1 MLIMTKSVLAVMIG
15 FLFSLLIGMILIP
28 YLKEKAY
35 QRLNMYLIR
44 EHRNKEH
51 TPTMGGFIFIIP
63 TIITTILF
71 YFTGKISFSYNL
83 LIIFF
88 VFIGYAFIG
97 FLDDYLIVK
106 RNNNKGSSESSKLF
120 LQTIVALVFFYLFNL
135 ADNESLLWIHA
146 FHIKLDIGFLYG
158 LFILLCLIA
167 SSNAVNI
174 TDGLDGLSAGLS
186 IIALSTFGIITWNT
200 DWLLGYSDIAIF
212 IFILVGSILGFLVY
226 NVNPARIFMG
236 DIGSLSLGATLA
248 SIAILTRH
256 ELLLIVIGLVFVI
269 EMLSVILQR
278 YYYKLTKKRIFPMAP
293 IHHSFE
299 KWGYTERDI
308 VKLFWIVGFICSMI
322 AIVYGV
328 WL

>member
-97 FLDDYLIVK
+97 FLDDYLIIK
-106 RNNNKGSSESSKLF
+106 RNNNKGLSESSKLF

-226 NVNPARIFMG
+226 NFNPARIFMG
-236 DIGSLSLGATLA
+236 DTGSLSLGATLA

>member
-35 QRLNMYLIR
+35 QRLNIYLIR
-44 EHRNKEH
+44 EHKNKEH

-97 FLDDYLIVK
+97 FLDDYLIIK
-106 RNNNKGSSESSKLF
+106 RNNNKGLSESSKLF

-146 FHIKLDIGFLYG
+146 FYIKLDIGFLYG

-236 DIGSLSLGATLA
+236 DTGSLSLGATLA

>member
-88 VFIGYAFIG
+88 AFIGYAFIG
-97 FLDDYLIVK
+97 FLDDYLIIK
-106 RNNNKGSSESSKLF
+106 RNNNKGLSESSKLF

-236 DIGSLSLGATLA
+236 DTGSLSLGATLA

>member
-28 YLKEKAY
+28 YLKGKAY
-35 QRLNMYLIR
+35 QRLNIYLIR

-97 FLDDYLIVK
+97 FLDDYLIIK
-106 RNNNKGSSESSKLF
+106 RNNNKGLSESSKLF

-236 DIGSLSLGATLA
+236 DTGSLSLGATLA

>member
-97 FLDDYLIVK
+97 FLDDYLIIK
-106 RNNNKGSSESSKLF
+106 RNNNKGLSESSKLF

-236 DIGSLSLGATLA
+236 DTGSLSLGATLA

-256 ELLLIVIGLVFVI
+256 ELLLIVIGLVFAI

-299 KWGYTERDI
+299 KRGYTERDI

>member
-35 QRLNMYLIR
+35 QRLNIYLIR

-97 FLDDYLIVK
+97 FLDDYLIIK
-106 RNNNKGSSESSKLF
+106 RNNNKGLSESSKLF

-236 DIGSLSLGATLA
+236 DTGSLSLGATLA

>member
-1 MLIMTKSVLAVMIG
+1 
-15 FLFSLLIGMILIP
+15 
-28 YLKEKAY
+28 
-35 QRLNMYLIR
+35 
-44 EHRNKEH
+44 
-51 TPTMGGFIFIIP
+51 MGGFIFIIP

-97 FLDDYLIVK
+97 FLDDYLIIK
-106 RNNNKGSSESSKLF
+106 RNNNKGLSESSKLF

-236 DIGSLSLGATLA
+236 DTGSLSLGATLA

>member
-35 QRLNMYLIR
+35 QRLNIYLIR
-44 EHRNKEH
+44 EHKNKEH

-97 FLDDYLIVK
+97 FLDDYLIIK
-106 RNNNKGSSESSKLF
+106 RNNNKGLSESSKLF

-226 NVNPARIFMG
+226 NVNPARVFMG
-236 DIGSLSLGATLA
+236 DTGSLCLGATLA

>member
-35 QRLNMYLIR
+35 QRLNIYLIR
-44 EHRNKEH
+44 EHKNKEH

-97 FLDDYLIVK
+97 FLDDYLIIK
-106 RNNNKGSSESSKLF
+106 RNNNKGLSESSKLF
-120 LQTIVALVFFYLFNL
+120 LQTIVALVFYYLFNL

-226 NVNPARIFMG
+226 NVNPARVFMG
-236 DIGSLSLGATLA
+236 DTGSLCLGATLA

-256 ELLLIVIGLVFVI
+256 ELLLIVIGFVFVI

>member
-1 MLIMTKSVLAVMIG
+1 MQGKTGLDFVLAFVM
-15 FLFSLLIGMILIP
+15 L
-28 YLKEKAY
+28 
-35 QRLNMYLIR
+35 
-44 EHRNKEH
+44 
-51 TPTMGGFIFIIP
+51 
-63 TIITTILF
+63 
-71 YFTGKISFSYNL
+71 
-83 LIIFF
+83 
-88 VFIGYAFIG
+88 
-97 FLDDYLIVK
+97 
-106 RNNNKGSSESSKLF
+106 
-120 LQTIVALVFFYLFNL
+120 
-135 ADNESLLWIHA
+135 
-146 FHIKLDIGFLYG
+146 
-158 LFILLCLIA
+158 
-167 SSNAVNI
+167 
-174 TDGLDGLSAGLS
+174 
-186 IIALSTFGIITWNT
+186 
-200 DWLLGYSDIAIF
+200 
-212 IFILVGSILGFLVY
+212 GSILGFLVY

-236 DIGSLSLGATLA
+236 DTGSLSLGATLA

>member
-1 MLIMTKSVLAVMIG
+1 MLIMSKSVLAVMIG

-97 FLDDYLIVK
+97 FLDDYLIIK
-106 RNNNKGSSESSKLF
+106 KNNNKGLSESSKLF

-236 DIGSLSLGATLA
+236 DTGSLSLGATLA

>member
-44 EHRNKEH
+44 KHKNKEH

-97 FLDDYLIVK
+97 FLDDYLIIK
-106 RNNNKGSSESSKLF
+106 RNNNKGLSESSKLF

-226 NVNPARIFMG
+226 NVNPARVFMG
-236 DIGSLSLGATLA
+236 DTGSLCLGATLA

-256 ELLLIVIGLVFVI
+256 ELLLIVIGFVFVI

-278 YYYKLTKKRIFPMAP
+278 YYYKLTKKRILPMAP

-299 KWGYTERDI
+299 KWGYNERDI

>member
-97 FLDDYLIVK
+97 FLDDYLIIK
-106 RNNNKGSSESSKLF
+106 RNNNKGLSESSKLF

-236 DIGSLSLGATLA
+236 DTGSLSLGATLA

-322 AIVYGV
+322 VIVYGV

>member
-97 FLDDYLIVK
+97 FLDDYLIIK
-106 RNNNKGSSESSKLF
+106 RNNNKGLSESSKLF
-120 LQTIVALVFFYLFNL
+120 LQTIVALIFFYLFNL

-236 DIGSLSLGATLA
+236 DTGSLSLGATLA

>member
-88 VFIGYAFIG
+88 VFIGYAFMG
-97 FLDDYLIVK
+97 LLDDYLIIK
-106 RNNNKGSSESSKLF
+106 RNNNKGLSESSKLF

-236 DIGSLSLGATLA
+236 DTGSLSLGATLA

>member
-35 QRLNMYLIR
+35 QRLNIYLIR
-44 EHRNKEH
+44 QHRNKEH

-97 FLDDYLIVK
+97 FLDDYLIIK
-106 RNNNKGSSESSKLF
+106 RNNNKGLSESSKLF

-236 DIGSLSLGATLA
+236 DTGSLSLGATLA

>member
-63 TIITTILF
+63 TIITTRLF

-97 FLDDYLIVK
+97 FLDDYLIIK
-106 RNNNKGSSESSKLF
+106 RNNNKGLSESSKLF

-236 DIGSLSLGATLA
+236 DTGSLSLGATLA

-293 IHHSFE
+293 IHHSFQN
-299 KWGYTERDI
+299 WAYTERDI

>member
-51 TPTMGGFIFIIP
+51 TPTMSGLIFIIP

-97 FLDDYLIVK
+97 FLDDYLIIK
-106 RNNNKGSSESSKLF
+106 RNNNKGLSESSKLF

-186 IIALSTFGIITWNT
+186 IIALSTFGIITWST

-236 DIGSLSLGATLA
+236 DTGSLSLGATLA

>member
-97 FLDDYLIVK
+97 FLDDYLIIK
-106 RNNNKGSSESSKLF
+106 KNNNKGLSESSKLF

-236 DIGSLSLGATLA
+236 DTGSLSLGATLA

-299 KWGYTERDI
+299 KCGYTERDI

>member
-97 FLDDYLIVK
+97 FLDDYLIIK
-106 RNNNKGSSESSKLF
+106 RNNNKGLSESSKLF

-226 NVNPARIFMG
+226 NVNPAHIFMG
-236 DIGSLSLGATLA
+236 DTGSLSLGATLA

>member
-97 FLDDYLIVK
+97 FLDDYLIIK
-106 RNNNKGSSESSKLF
+106 RNNNKGLSESSKLF

-236 DIGSLSLGATLA
+236 DTGSLSLGATLA

-299 KWGYTERDI
+299 KWGYTERNI

>member
-97 FLDDYLIVK
+97 FLDDYLIIK
-106 RNNNKGSSESSKLF
+106 KNNNKGLSESSKLF

-236 DIGSLSLGATLA
+236 DTGSLSLGATLA

>member
-35 QRLNMYLIR
+35 QRLNIYLIR
-44 EHRNKEH
+44 EHKNKEH

-97 FLDDYLIVK
+97 FLDDYLIIK
-106 RNNNKGSSESSKLF
+106 RNNNKGLSESSKLF

-236 DIGSLSLGATLA
+236 DTGSLCLGATLA

-299 KWGYTERDI
+299 KWGYNERDI

>member
-97 FLDDYLIVK
+97 FLDDYLIIK
-106 RNNNKGSSESSKLF
+106 RNNNKGLSESSKLF

-167 SSNAVNI
+167 SPNAVNI

-236 DIGSLSLGATLA
+236 DTGSLSLGATLA

>member
-88 VFIGYAFIG
+88 IFIGYAFIG
-97 FLDDYLIVK
+97 FIDDYLIIK
-106 RNNNKGSSESSKLF
+106 RNNNKGLSESSKLF

-236 DIGSLSLGATLA
+236 DTGSLSLGATLA

>member
-35 QRLNMYLIR
+35 QRLNIYLIR
-44 EHRNKEH
+44 EHKNKEH

-97 FLDDYLIVK
+97 FLDDYLIIK
-106 RNNNKGSSESSKLF
+106 RNNNKGLSESSKLF

-236 DIGSLSLGATLA
+236 DTGSLSLGATLA

>member
-1 MLIMTKSVLAVMIG
+1 MIK
-15 FLFSLLIGMILIP
+15 I
-28 YLKEKAY
+28 
-35 QRLNMYLIR
+35 Q
-44 EHRNKEH
+44 
-51 TPTMGGFIFIIP
+51 II
-63 TIITTILF
+63 
-71 YFTGKISFSYNL
+71 
-83 LIIFF
+83 
-88 VFIGYAFIG
+88 
-97 FLDDYLIVK
+97 K
-106 RNNNKGSSESSKLF
+106 RNNNKGLSESSKLF

-135 ADNESLLWIHA
+135 ADHESLLWIHA

-236 DIGSLSLGATLA
+236 DTGSLSLGATLA

>member
-35 QRLNMYLIR
+35 QRLNIYLIR

-97 FLDDYLIVK
+97 FLDDYLIIK
-106 RNNNKGSSESSKLF
+106 RNNNKGLSESCKLF

-236 DIGSLSLGATLA
+236 DTGSLSLGATLA

>member
-15 FLFSLLIGMILIP
+15 FLFSLLIGMIIIP

-97 FLDDYLIVK
+97 FLDDYLIIK
-106 RNNNKGSSESSKLF
+106 RNNNKGLSESSKLF

-236 DIGSLSLGATLA
+236 DTGSLSLGATLA

>member
-97 FLDDYLIVK
+97 FLDDYLIIK
-106 RNNNKGSSESSKLF
+106 RNNNRGLSESSKLF

-236 DIGSLSLGATLA
+236 DTGSLSLGATLA

>member
-28 YLKEKAY
+28 SLKEKAY
-35 QRLNMYLIR
+35 QRLNIYLIR

-97 FLDDYLIVK
+97 FLDDYLIIK
-106 RNNNKGSSESSKLF
+106 RNNNKGLSESSKLF

-236 DIGSLSLGATLA
+236 DTGSLSLGATLA

>member
-1 MLIMTKSVLAVMIG
+1 MII
-15 FLFSLLIGMILIP
+15 FYKPILITTT
-28 YLKEKAY
+28 LVW
-35 QRLNMYLIR
+35 
-44 EHRNKEH
+44 
-51 TPTMGGFIFIIP
+51 FI
-63 TIITTILF
+63 
-71 YFTGKISFSYNL
+71 
-83 LIIFF
+83 
-88 VFIGYAFIG
+88 
-97 FLDDYLIVK
+97 
-106 RNNNKGSSESSKLF
+106 
-120 LQTIVALVFFYLFNL
+120 FFYLFMMGG
-135 ADNESLLWIHA
+135 NEPLLWIHA

-236 DIGSLSLGATLA
+236 DTGSLSLGATLA

>member
-1 MLIMTKSVLAVMIG
+1 MTKSVLAVMIG

-97 FLDDYLIVK
+97 FLDDYLIIK
-106 RNNNKGSSESSKLF
+106 RNNNKGLSESSKLF

-236 DIGSLSLGATLA
+236 DTGSLSLGATLA